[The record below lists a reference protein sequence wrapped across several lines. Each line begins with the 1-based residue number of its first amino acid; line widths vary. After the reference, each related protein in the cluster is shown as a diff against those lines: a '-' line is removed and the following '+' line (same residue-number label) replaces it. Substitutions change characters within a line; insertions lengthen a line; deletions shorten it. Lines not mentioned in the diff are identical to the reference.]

1 MAGSEGWMVLA
12 AGSGAGGLWMLLWH
26 CHCAAIGAETG
37 LGLAYLMQSEF
48 IILNN
53 EAVSG
58 FFAQKFRSVHRL
70 RRFTAPSCGMIGRI
84 RYASPVMG
92 WRVPGL
98 RRACHHQ
105 RHDRGRAGGQ
115 QGLGGFVQCVAAGHH
130 VIHQGQVL
138 AGHALGVRHAEGA
151 AQVLLALGAGQAGLA
166 GGVAHA
172 QQPVGA
178 DGWAGAGG
186 VGAHAAGQLQAL
198 VEAAFG
204 QAWAGQWNRH
214 QRIHLLQRLGGIG
227 QQVLHQQHAQGASQL
242 QLLAEFQG
250 DQRPVQ
256 RRQIIGQREG
266 GGQRQRVLLALGARQ
281 GGAG

>member
-1 MAGSEGWMVLA
+1 MALRLVE
-12 AGSGAGGLWMLLWH
+12 
-26 CHCAAIGAETG
+26 IGAETG
-37 LGLAYLMQSEF
+37 RGTPYPKSSEF
-48 IILNN
+48 MILNN
-53 EAVSG
+53 GSVSG
-58 FFAQKFRSVHRL
+58 FFAQRFRTVQRL

-84 RYASPVMG
+84 RRVSPVMG

-98 RRACHHQ
+98 RRARHHQ
-105 RHDRGRAGGQ
+105 CHDRGCAGSH
-115 QGLGGFVQCVAAGHH
+115 QGLGGFVQRVAAGHH

-138 AGHALGVRHAEGA
+138 AGHAVGGRHAEGA
-151 AQVLLALGAGQAGLA
+151 AQVLLTLGAGQAGLA
-166 GGVAHA
+166 GGVAHP

-204 QAWAGQWNRH
+204 QARAGQWNRH
-214 QRIHLLQRLGGIG
+214 QCVHLLQRLGGIG
-227 QQVLHQQHAQGASQL
+227 QQVLHQQHAQGAGQL

-250 DQRPVQ
+250 DQCPVQ
-256 RRQIIGQREG
+256 RRQIIGQRKG
-266 GGQRQRVLLALGARQ
+266 GGQCQRVLLALGARR

>member
-1 MAGSEGWMVLA
+1 MDADGRGFWDWEALDAVI
-12 AGSGAGGLWMLLWH
+12 WH

-37 LGLAYLMQSEF
+37 LGLMCLRQSEF
-48 IILNN
+48 MILNN
-53 EAVSG
+53 GSVSG
-58 FFAQKFRSVHRL
+58 FFAQRFRTVQRL

-84 RYASPVMG
+84 RRVSPVMG

-98 RRACHHQ
+98 RRARHHQ
-105 RHDRGRAGGQ
+105 RHDRGCTGSQ
-115 QGLGGFVQCVAAGHH
+115 QGLGGFVQRVAAGHH
-130 VIHQGQVL
+130 VIYQGQVL
-138 AGHALGVRHAEGA
+138 AGHAVGGRHTEGA

-166 GGVAHA
+166 RGVAHP

-214 QRIHLLQRLGGIG
+214 QRVHLLQRMGGIG
-227 QQVLHQQHAQGASQL
+227 QQVLHQQHAQGAGQL

-256 RRQIIGQREG
+256 RRQIIGQRQG
-266 GGQRQRVLLALGARQ
+266 GGQCQRVLLALGARR
-281 GGAG
+281 GEAG